1 VQTLPTGQ
9 VQVTVEMM
17 QEERELIKDAFLVSL
32 FQILTESP
40 QMTATEVI
48 ERTNEKGI
56 LLAPTVGRQQ
66 SEYLGP
72 MIDRELSLLAEM
84 RLLEP
89 MPPAIREARGE
100 YHVNYTSPLARAQRA
115 QEVAGMSRTLEMT
128 LNIVNTTQD
137 PEPLDNFDFD
147 TIVRDTATIQGVAE
161 SWMADPKMVQAKRDK
176 RARRR
181 CRRRQM
187 QIQGCKPSNRW
198 PQGYMKAKAVT

>member
-1 VQTLPTGQ
+1 MMVLPALKTLNAQKKTLLKQGHRAADPVLLTADDGLVDVSLKPGALNKGGVSSDGKPLVQASCPPARSRSR
-9 VQVTVEMM
+9 EMM
-17 QEERELIKDAFLVSL
+17 QEERELINDAFLVTL

-115 QEVAGMSRTLEMT
+115 QEVAGGKMAHTRPRSPSRSE
-128 LNIVNTTQD
+128 
-137 PEPLDNFDFD
+137 
-147 TIVRDTATIQGVAE
+147 TASSG
-161 SWMADPKMVQAKRDK
+161 S
-176 RARRR
+176 
-181 CRRRQM
+181 
-187 QIQGCKPSNRW
+187 SS
-198 PQGYMKAKAVT
+198 